1 MFYFQKYCRAEVVLV
16 IFITQAILSCIFLS
30 TLNNPAWSVT
40 RVRSENKDSSR
51 FQLQVTTHSKHNA
64 RSSYNLISHDDSE
77 RVHMCNKT
85 IHTWSRDLLIEHH
98 ISCGLVTIQS
108 LAEEIITKSNDS
120 TRRARFNYL
129 EGFHEKLQ
137 RIHSMYEGARLR
149 NETLQRLNDF
159 QEELKR
165 KWNSRTAVA
174 IKKLHGY
181 LKGGALNSWEEAFIR
196 GSSGHRCDKGS
207 NILSEVYELK
217 TPSQSNDTYRTKQF
231 PSLISRAYVNQ
242 NARSLAF
249 IKPYKVGSTVVASLL
264 TMRTYLYNLEM
275 GTLPEWSEH
284 SLHKHEYRRER
295 CVDILGTSHPQ
306 QNFYAQL
313 HNASSALTQ
322 YQDTYFCRNVTEF
335 MLIRNPM
342 DRLWSG
348 YQHARR
354 YNPTLPLQLYLQNKK
369 LNLSVPLHHTA
380 QAPHTK
386 LSENVTQALLLS
398 EKLLM
403 LVSDST
409 EMMDKSLM
417 LLSIKA
423 GLSICDVMY
432 EPCSPTQD
440 WSTSKCDHTQT
451 RISSTQRQ
459 LLKDHMITSGE
470 SEFYEAIFKRYQ
482 DLISNDSVL
491 NKRLLALYRYIR
503 RKALD
508 RCKQKTPGYLFAD
521 IYLMIDRR
529 VKQINEDGK
538 RRWVLK
544 GEDLH
549 SLEPT
554 WLCMQWF
561 CNKHNTWIAP

>member
-30 TLNNPAWSVT
+30 TLNNPAWST
-40 RVRSENKDSSR
+40 IRVRSENDDLSR
-51 FQLQVTTHSKHNA
+51 FKLQVTAYSKLKA
-64 RSSYNLISHDDSE
+64 RSSYNLIYQDDSE
-77 RVHMCNKT
+77 QVHMCNKT
-85 IHTWSRDLLIEHH
+85 IHSWSRDLLIEHH
-98 ISCGLVTIQS
+98 ISCGLVTIQN

-120 TRRARFNYL
+120 TRRARLNYL

-137 RIHSMYEGARLR
+137 RLHSMFEGARLR
-149 NETLQRLNDF
+149 NETLQRINDF

-165 KWNSRTAVA
+165 RWNSRAAVA

-181 LKGGALNSWEEAFIR
+181 LKGGAFNNWEEAFIR
-196 GSSGHRCDKGS
+196 GSSGHRSNKGP
-207 NILSEVYELK
+207 NILSEIYELK

-231 PSLISRAYVNQ
+231 PSLISSAYVNQ

-264 TMRTYLYNLEM
+264 TMRAYLYNLEM
-275 GTLPEWSEH
+275 GTLPEWSQH
-284 SLHKHEYRRER
+284 SLLKHEYRRER
-295 CVDILGTSHPQ
+295 CIDILGTGHPQ
-306 QNFYAQL
+306 QNYYARL
-313 HNASSALTQ
+313 HNASSAVTQ
-322 YQDTYFCRNVTEF
+322 HQDTYFCRNVTEF
-335 MLIRNPM
+335 MLIRNPI

-409 EMMDKSLM
+409 EMMDKSLI

-423 GLSICDVMY
+423 VLSICDVMY

-440 WSTSKCDHTQT
+440 WSTSKCDHAQT

-482 DLISNDSVL
+482 NMISNDSVL
-491 NKRLLALYRYIR
+491 NKRLAFYRYIR

-508 RCKQKTPGYLFAD
+508 RCKQKTPGYLYAD
-521 IYLMIDRR
+521 IFLMLDRR
-529 VKQINEDGK
+529 VMQITEDGK

-561 CNKHNTWIAP
+561 CNKQNTWIAP